1 MQSVKDI
8 FYRMNNVTDE
18 EKREMNQL
26 LDNIKKIA
34 NMKELLKNISSAER
48 LAEMVRRSD
57 DN

>member
-1 MQSVKDI
+1 
-8 FYRMNNVTDE
+8 MNNVTYK

-26 LDNIKKIA
+26 LDNIRKIA
-34 NMKELLKNISSAER
+34 NMKELLKNISNAER